1 MTEAQEAV
9 TEQPMTEGATDAV
22 PNPDSEAVEATEAT
36 PEVSAE
42 GGSIPTHAERAEK
55 AAFAKQ
61 FASLARKERQFR
73 ERTQQH
79 KGIEKKASD
88 LDALQDMAQKD
99 PMKFLDKFGISYDA
113 LTRRVIN
120 DGQPATEDILA
131 KQQQEINELKEL
143 NRRTIA
149 EREEAQKKAEYDS
162 TYNSFIDK
170 IKNMAENNTNYELI
184 NAHNAYH
191 TVYEVMQEQYA
202 LDGTVLEQSQAAD
215 MVEQYFADEAERYFK
230 SSKLRERYK
239 GHWQPEKPVEAQDS
253 EPSQQAVAQKPRPKT
268 LSNELTSQ
276 TPARD
281 GELLSREESLE
292 RAAAILRGGAFS

>member
-1 MTEAQEAV
+1 MLEAQEAIA
-9 TEQPMTEGATDAV
+9 EQPVTKGATDEV
-22 PNPDSEAVEATEAT
+22 PNPDSKAVEATEAT

-73 ERTQQH
+73 ERAEQH

-120 DGQPATEDILA
+120 DGQPAMEDILA
-131 KQQQEINELKEL
+131 RQQKEIDELKEI
-143 NRRTIA
+143 NRRAIA
-149 EREEAQKKAEYDS
+149 EREEAQKHSEYER
-162 TYNSFIDK
+162 TYSGFIDN
-170 IKNMAENNTNYELI
+170 IKKLTENNTEYELI
-184 NAHNAYH
+184 NANNAHH

-202 LDGTVLEQSQAAD
+202 LDGTVLDQKQAAD

-281 GELLSREESLE
+281 GELLSREASLE

>member
-1 MTEAQEAV
+1 
-9 TEQPMTEGATDAV
+9 
-22 PNPDSEAVEATEAT
+22 
-36 PEVSAE
+36 
-42 GGSIPTHAERAEK
+42 
-55 AAFAKQ
+55 
-61 FASLARKERQFR
+61 
-73 ERTQQH
+73 
-79 KGIEKKASD
+79 
-88 LDALQDMAQKD
+88 MAQKD

-143 NRRTIA
+143 NRRAIA

-239 GHWQPEKPVEAQDS
+239 GHWQPEKPVKAQDS
-253 EPSQQAVAQKPRPKT
+253 EPSQQAAAQKPRPKT